1 MKAYEK
7 HFVLWYNQLSREL
20 WPSLSQHRP
29 VVFWRQDFWVLLWW
43 VFFLLVFHVGNKKK
57 CQTSLLFFIVASWW
71 SGLMAGRQTEGQP
84 LIYFLK
90 SPFHKNQW
98 LLFSFFTDFSGDDL
112 HLIQGYRGVSS
123 LPGLWVSRL
132 CNLPAWTVLASSG
145 HSRGVSGMKEG
156 RNPHSGHPKPVSPEG
171 AQISLVQ
178 SRERFGA
185 FLASCFITKSK
196 NFDNGGVSATPRLIV
211 FSAHCQ

>member
-1 MKAYEK
+1 M
-7 HFVLWYNQLSREL
+7 
-20 WPSLSQHRP
+20 
-29 VVFWRQDFWVLLWW
+29 
-43 VFFLLVFHVGNKKK
+43 
-57 CQTSLLFFIVASWW
+57 LFFIVASWW
-71 SGLMAGRQTEGQP
+71 SGLMPGRQTEGQP

-112 HLIQGYRGVSS
+112 HLIQGYRGVSPLFLDS
-123 LPGLWVSRL
+123 VSCL

-156 RNPHSGHPKPVSPEG
+156 RNPHSGHPKPFSPEG

-185 FLASCFITKSK
+185 FLAICFITKSK
-196 NFDNGGVSATPRLIV
+196 NFDNGGISITPSLTV